1 MSQQREIKVKED
13 DFKNQEEN
21 KKKREEMQKYWF

>member
-21 KKKREEMQKYWF
+21 KKKREEMQKY